1 MKETIKA
8 PAKINFGLNVV
19 EKRKDGFHNIET
31 IFYPLSLSDTLA
43 FSDSDKYTFETDN
56 NILKSEKDNLITKAK
71 EILEQYTGKTINVQ
85 IHLSKRIPIGAGL
98 GGGSSDAA
106 TTLVTLN
113 RLLKLGLDS
122 VELNKLALE
131 LGSDVPF
138 FLNPF
143 PSYGTSRGEI
153 LEQIDFKIKESILLI
168 NPGIFV
174 STKWAYEKITPKKPE
189 LSLIDYYRRAKLNL
203 DNYSDIIK
211 NSFEKPVINEFQA
224 IGKLKEEIC
233 ESGADF
239 VLMSG
244 SGSSLF
250 GLFSDKEKAMDAQTQ
265 FGKRFFTY
273 LQNA

>member
-1 MKETIKA
+1 MNETVNA

-43 FSDSDKYTFETDN
+43 FSDSDKYIFETDN
-56 NILKSEKDNLITKAK
+56 SILNSEKDNLITKAK
-71 EILEQYTGKTINVQ
+71 NMLEEYTRKTINVK
-85 IHLSKRIPIGAGL
+85 IHLSKKIPIGAGL

-106 TTLVTLN
+106 TTLITLN
-113 RLLKLGLDS
+113 RLFKLGLDS
-122 VELNKLALE
+122 VQLNNLALK

-143 PSYGTSRGEI
+143 PAYGTSRGEI
-153 LEQIDFKIKESILLI
+153 LEQIDFKIKETILLI

-174 STKWAYEKITPKKPE
+174 STKWAYEKITPQKPQ

-203 DNYSDIIK
+203 DHYPDIIK
-211 NSFEKPVINEFQA
+211 NDFEKPVINEFQA

-250 GLFSDKEKAMDAQTQ
+250 GLFSDTEKSKNAKAQ
-265 FGKRFFTY
+265 FEKRFFTY
-273 LQNA
+273 LQKA

>member
-1 MKETIKA
+1 MNETVKA
-8 PAKINFGLNVV
+8 PSKINFGLNVV
-19 EKRKDGFHNIET
+19 KKRKDGFHNIET
-31 IFYPLSLSDTLA
+31 IFYPISLSDILT
-43 FSDSDKYTFETDN
+43 FSYSNEYIFETDN
-56 NILKSEKDNLITKAK
+56 NILNSEKDNLITKTK
-71 EILEQYTGKTINVQ
+71 EILEKHTGKTINVK
-85 IHLSKRIPIGAGL
+85 IHLSKNIPIGAGL

-106 TTLVTLN
+106 TTLITLN
-113 RLLKLGLDS
+113 KLFKFGLDS

-138 FLNPF
+138 FLNPY

-174 STKWAYEKITPKKPE
+174 STKWAYEKITPLKPQ

-203 DNYSDIIK
+203 ENYQDIIK
-211 NSFEKPVINEFQA
+211 NDFEKPVINEFQA

-233 ESGADF
+233 EAGADF

-250 GLFSDKEKAMDAQTQ
+250 GLFADMEKAKIAKVQ
-265 FGKRFFTY
+265 FEKRFFTY
-273 LQNA
+273 LQEA

>member
-56 NILKSEKDNLITKAK
+56 SILKSEKDNLITKAK
-71 EILEQYTGKTINVQ
+71 EILEQFTGKTINVQ

-250 GLFSDKEKAMDAQTQ
+250 GLFSDKEKALEAQTE
-265 FGKRFFTY
+265 FRKRFFTY

>member
-56 NILKSEKDNLITKAK
+56 SILKSEKDNLITKAK

-85 IHLSKRIPIGAGL
+85 IYLSKRIPIGAGL

-250 GLFSDKEKAMDAQTQ
+250 GLFSDKEKAMDAQTE